1 MGTMFLSP
9 GRRDHSRAAAL
20 FGELQLMSH
29 SRTNQT
35 QPRASSAL
43 ATSPIHNLRRLKV
56 EARDNQLR
64 IHGLV
69 TSYYHKQMAQE
80 AVLAVADG
88 MQVVNTIAVVN
99 RPGDLDD

>member
-1 MGTMFLSP
+1 
-9 GRRDHSRAAAL
+9 
-20 FGELQLMSH
+20 
-29 SRTNQT
+29 
-35 QPRASSAL
+35 
-43 ATSPIHNLRRLKV
+43 V

-99 RPGDLDD
+99 RPGDRDD